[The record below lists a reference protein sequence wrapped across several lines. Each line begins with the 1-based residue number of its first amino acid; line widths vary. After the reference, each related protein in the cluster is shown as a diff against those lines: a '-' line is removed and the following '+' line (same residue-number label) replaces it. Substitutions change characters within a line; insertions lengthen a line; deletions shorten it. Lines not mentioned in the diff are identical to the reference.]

1 MLNFIKIENFSNK
14 VAVKRM
20 KRQDTDW
27 GKYIGDKGTVSKNKI
42 LKTQQ

>member
-1 MLNFIKIENFSNK
+1 MLNFIKIKNFSNK

-27 GKYIGDKGTVSKNKI
+27 GKYLQNI
-42 LKTQQ
+42 